1 MRKFLFLGLLPILV
15 LRAQRKGRHT
25 QVFDKLVRRR
35 DSFRNKIT
43 CEV

>member
-1 MRKFLFLGLLPILV
+1 MRKFLFLGLLPIFV
-15 LRAQRKGRHT
+15 WGHKGKDGTHKSLI
-25 QVFDKLVRRR
+25 KLVTRR